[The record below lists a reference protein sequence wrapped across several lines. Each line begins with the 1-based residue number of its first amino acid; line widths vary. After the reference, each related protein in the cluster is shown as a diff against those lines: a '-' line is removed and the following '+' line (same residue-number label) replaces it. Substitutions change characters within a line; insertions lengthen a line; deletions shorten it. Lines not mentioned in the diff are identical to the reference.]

1 MANRKTPNTSSKPFL
16 ERWARFSH
24 RRKWFVIGGWVVVL
38 IGLIF
43 AANTMGGAY
52 DNSFKLPGS
61 ESQAGFDLLAE
72 RFPARSGD
80 SADVVFEAPGGI
92 RQPDIQARIEKLLAD
107 AQALPG
113 VVAVESP
120 FGQQPGMISQDGTI
134 ARASVIFDKRA
145 NEVDL
150 EVAKE
155 LVTLVD
161 AAAGNGL
168 RTETG
173 GDIIFMT
180 EQPEFGSE
188 AIGLLAA
195 MVILFIAFGSLIAM
209 GLPIGAALFGI
220 GSAFAV
226 IALAANSLSFPEWTG
241 AVVGM
246 IGIGVGV
253 DYALLV
259 VTRFREGLHHG
270 RTVEDAVVLAVT
282 TAGRSVIF
290 AGVVV
295 TIAFFGLYAM
305 GIPFLA
311 AAGTSAA
318 ISVAIAVLVSLF
330 LMPAMLSMVGKR
342 VDSLKVPFLHSTE
355 GVDPK
360 SGWYRMAKA
369 IQRRPLPYALAA
381 VAVLLTIASPTLAM
395 DLGFTDAGNGREEL
409 HTRRA
414 YDLLAKGFGPGY
426 NGPLMVVV
434 ENGAGVQGDAT
445 RIQESIA
452 KGEGAIAG
460 DVAFVSSPILNPDGD
475 TAIVIVYPSTSPQD
489 PGTKQ
494 LVHDL
499 RDDVLPPLV
508 KGTNTQAL
516 VAGGNAAFIDIGDQ
530 IGSRMPLL
538 FVGVIGLSFILLMT
552 VFRSVLVALKAAI
565 MNLLSISAAYGVL
578 VAIFQFGWGA
588 NLLGIE
594 KGPIEVFLPM
604 MMFAILFGLS
614 MDYEVFLISRIRE
627 EYVRTGDNATAVAH
641 GLAAT
646 ARVITAAA
654 AIMIAVFLAFVL
666 GPERFVKEMGIGLAT
681 AIFVDAT
688 IVRLVLV
695 PATMELLGNA
705 NWWLPGWL
713 DRLLPHLNVE
723 GVSDHNM
730 PQVAGSP
737 AGGAK

>member
-1 MANRKTPNTSSKPFL
+1 MANRKLPSTSGVPFL
-16 ERWARFSH
+16 ERWARFAH
-24 RRKWFVIGGWVVVL
+24 RHHWKVVGAWLLILVALIGGASV
-38 IGLIF
+38 
-43 AANTMGGAY
+43 AGGAY
-52 DNSFKLPGS
+52 QDSFRLPGS
-61 ESQAGFDLLAE
+61 ESQRGFDLLAE

-80 SADVVFEAPGGI
+80 SADLVFEAAGGV
-92 RQPDIQARIEKLLAD
+92 RQPAVQARIEKLLTD
-107 AQALPG
+107 AAALPG
-113 VVAVESP
+113 VVGVESP
-120 FGQQPGMISQDGTI
+120 FGDQPGMISQDGTI
-134 ARASVIFDKRA
+134 ARASVVFEKPV
-145 NEVDL
+145 NEI
-150 EVAKE
+150 EVAQAQA
-155 LVTLVD
+155 LVDLVD
-161 AAAGNGL
+161 AAAGDGL
-168 RTETG
+168 RTEVG
-173 GDIIFMT
+173 GNVVFAT

-188 AIGLLAA
+188 GIGLLAA
-195 MVILFIAFGSLIAM
+195 VVILFIAFGSLIAM

-226 IALAANSLSFPEWTG
+226 IALGANVLSFPEWTG
-241 AVVGM
+241 PFVGM
-246 IGIGVGV
+246 IGIGVGI

-270 RTVEDAVVLAVT
+270 RSVEDSVVLAVT

-290 AGVVV
+290 AGAVV

-318 ISVAIAVLVSLF
+318 IAVAISVLVSLF
-330 LMPAMLSMVGKR
+330 LMPALLSLVGKR

-355 GVDPK
+355 GVDPA

-369 IQRRPLPYALAA
+369 IQRRPLPYALLA

-395 DLGFTDAGNGREEL
+395 NMGFTDAGNGREEL

-426 NGPLMVVV
+426 NGPLMVIV
-434 ENGAGVQGDAT
+434 ENGAGVQADAV
-445 RIQESIA
+445 RVQESIA
-452 KGEGAIAG
+452 KGGGAIAG
-460 DVAFVSSPILNPDGD
+460 DVAFVSPPILNPDGD
-475 TAIVIVYPSTSPQD
+475 TAILMVYPATSPQD
-489 PGTKQ
+489 VRTKQ

-499 RDDVLPPLV
+499 RDEVLPPLV
-508 KGTNTQAL
+508 NGTPTQAI
-516 VAGGNAAFIDIGDQ
+516 VAGGNAAYIDIGDK

-552 VFRSVLVALKAAI
+552 VFRSVLVALKAAV

-578 VAIFQFGWGA
+578 VAIFQFGWGSS
-588 NLLGIE
+588 LLGIE

-646 ARVITAAA
+646 ARVISAAA
-654 AIMIAVFLAFVL
+654 AIMVAVFLAFVL
-666 GPERFVKEMGIGLAT
+666 GPDRVVKEMGIGLAT
-681 AIFVDAT
+681 AILVDAT

-713 DRLLPHLNVE
+713 DRLLPHVNVE
-723 GVSDHNM
+723 GVSDHSM
-730 PQVAGSP
+730 RVAGSP
-737 AGGAK
+737 AGGK